1 MKTKLILLATL
12 FHLCSIN
19 ISGQESNIRRVDV
32 NRITDSFL
40 TFLSKSYCGKTTLP
54 YTLAG
59 NKTLTDYRYTVHSCA
74 QERIDKR
81 LPLYAGTDKRIEDSE
96 QTIRAGFYDTNGDYI
111 ILLAEA
117 LSGDHNDFKHLLIT
131 YSLDGKVIDYLTFYK
146 RASIAGGW
154 TNTIEGSLHKDLK
167 VNIYTLNLNE
177 YPVDKE
183 GSVKSN
189 LHGQRIDRQYQ
200 ITPEGKFKL
209 LKETK
214 YKPQNYPPSV
224 FNESISI
231 IDRKETPLPQ

>member
-1 MKTKLILLATL
+1 M
-12 FHLCSIN
+12 
-19 ISGQESNIRRVDV
+19 
-32 NRITDSFL
+32 
-40 TFLSKSYCGKTTLP
+40 
-54 YTLAG
+54 
-59 NKTLTDYRYTVHSCA
+59 
-74 QERIDKR
+74 
-81 LPLYAGTDKRIEDSE
+81 
-96 QTIRAGFYDTNGDYI
+96 
-111 ILLAEA
+111 LAEA

-154 TNTIEGSLHKDLK
+154 TNTVEGSLHKDLK

-183 GSVKSN
+183 GYVKSN